1 MLKGYWRALN
11 MSKQPKPFETWVIRN
26 KNTGE
31 FFVAPSGKNSW
42 KAKGHAKNAWA
53 SLGSGDRYYNNSTW
67 LQEKTAKYQVSAATA
82 VDYYAEEYQ
91 AFPYFDEQDTWE
103 LIELGGS
110 VESLGKQLK
119 KAGDLLS
126 RVLEETCILEA
137 EFEEEILRF
146 LESVK

>member
-1 MLKGYWRALN
+1 
-11 MSKQPKPFETWVIRN
+11 MSKQPKQPTPFETWVIRN

-42 KAKGHAKNAWA
+42 KAKRHAKNAWA
-53 SLGSGDRYYNNSTW
+53 SLGSGNHYYTEDNDYLADKVT
-67 LQEKTAKYQVSAATA
+67 KYQVNSIAAKDRYNE
-82 VDYYAEEYQ
+82 DYWT
-91 AFPYFDEQDTWE
+91 FPYFDEQDTWE

-119 KAGDLLS
+119 DAVDILTTL
-126 RVLEETCILEA
+126 VDEEGHRPIITGQIA
-137 EFEEEILRF
+137 VVIKKF

>member
-1 MLKGYWRALN
+1 
-11 MSKQPKPFETWVIRN
+11 MSKQPKQPTPFETWVIRN

-53 SLGSGDRYYNNSTW
+53 SLGSGNRYYNNSTW
-67 LQEKTAKYQVSAATA
+67 LQEKATKYGVNAAVS
-82 VDYYAEEYQ
+82 VSWDNEEYQ
-91 AFPYFDEQDTWE
+91 TFPYFDEQDTWE

-119 KAGDLLS
+119 EAVDILTSL
-126 RVLEETCILEA
+126 VDEEGKYPIITGHISVV
-137 EFEEEILRF
+137 IKKF

>member
-1 MLKGYWRALN
+1 
-11 MSKQPKPFETWVIRN
+11 MSRQPTPTKPFETWVIRN

-42 KAKGHAKNAWA
+42 RAKAHAKNAWA
-53 SLGSGDRYYNNSTW
+53 SVCSSWSSAD
-67 LQEKTAKYQVSAATA
+67 QEVLDKYDVKAIMKHYHWGAEAKW
-82 VDYYAEEYQ
+82 
-91 AFPYFDEQDTWE
+91 PRFDEQDTWE

-119 KAGDLLS
+119 EAVD
-126 RVLEETCILEA
+126 ILTSLVDEDGHSPMITGHVA
-137 EFEEEILRF
+137 VVIKKF

>member
-1 MLKGYWRALN
+1 

-53 SLGSGDRYYNNSTW
+53 SLGSGNDYSYVSDW
-67 LQEKTAKYQVSAATA
+67 LEDKTAKYQVNTVTA
-82 VDYYAEEYQ
+82 VNCYAEEYQ
-91 AFPYFDEQDTWE
+91 TFPYFDEQDTWE

-119 KAGDLLS
+119 EAVDLLKTI
-126 RVLEETCILEA
+126 VEEEMVAGRRIETVILE
-137 EFEEEILRF
+137 F

>member
-1 MLKGYWRALN
+1 
-11 MSKQPKPFETWVIRN
+11 MSKLPKQPTPFETWAIRN

-53 SLGSGDRYYNNSTW
+53 SVCSSWSSADQKILDKYGV
-67 LQEKTAKYQVSAATA
+67 EAKMKHYHWG
-82 VDYYAEEYQ
+82 AE
-91 AFPYFDEQDTWE
+91 AKWPRFDEQDTWE

-119 KAGDLLS
+119 EAVDILTSL
-126 RVLEETCILEA
+126 VDEEGHRPIITGHISVV
-137 EFEEEILRF
+137 IKKF